1 MLTMN
6 LFDELVLVVSA
17 LDRSGIDY
25 ALVGGIAVGVWGAPR
40 ATKDIDL
47 LIKPDDLVRAKESLR
62 QVGYSLEALPMQFS
76 DGMRMQRVSKVGA
89 GALMTVDF
97 ILVDA
102 NLEPAWQSRSRRDT
116 DVVSITVISRDA
128 LIAMKLS
135 AGRPQDQAD
144 VIKLTEQDR

>member
-1 MLTMN
+1 MN

-17 LDRSGIDY
+17 LDRSSIDY
-25 ALVGGIAVGVWGAPR
+25 ALVGGLAVGVWGAPR

-47 LIKPDDLVRAKESLR
+47 LIRPDDLDRAKESLR

-89 GALMTVDF
+89 GELMTVDF

-116 DVVSITVISRDA
+116 DVVSISVISRDA